1 MNNNN
6 KLIVKVLVGL
16 ATAILAVLLWI
27 STVYTYNNYLS
38 KMFTLSPLMVVGII
52 LLDIILAVLII
63 YLILRLI
70 KGLVTFASTYTLTE
84 AIIGI
89 IGVIIGLR
97 LAWVMEFIFVNIPFV
112 GNYLMVFISIVF
124 GTVGWLESIKRKDEI
139 LNFIGKG
146 KKEEIQSGKFVD
158 TSVIVDGRIADIV
171 KTGFIEGIL
180 IVPDFVI
187 EELQKLAD
195 SADDLKRAKG
205 RQGLDTIKKMQGEKF
220 IKISIAV
227 TKEDSVNELTEVDA
241 KLLKLVALKGGQLLT
256 NDFNLNKVAGV
267 QGIKVLN
274 INELANSLKPKLL
287 PGEQFYLSIIKKGKE
302 NNQGVGYLDDG
313 TMIIVEKGEDLVGQD
328 VLAEVT
334 SIMQTSAGRLI
345 FAKVKGE

>member
-227 TKEDSVNELTEVDA
+227 TKEDNVNELTEVDA

-267 QGIKVLN
+267 QGIRVLN